1 MKKFCLICYQKSK
14 WLSPGKQLEVL
25 SIRPFQKKPLVNSI
39 FFSADTQSLKV
50 WLVVAYYLVF
60 SANMIAMAS
69 RPTFQAFWPKT
80 LVVSS
85 HGTVFREHISTW
97 SMSEIF
103 TQFSSPYVETCL
115 SPFIAD
121 GRGAK
126 CFFFYK
132 VYALWTT
139 KWIVSPNYFFFRK
152 NHCGIKEIYYF
163 DEIFQ

>member
-115 SPFIAD
+115 SPFIA
-121 GRGAK
+121 GRGDAFLK
-126 CFFFYK
+126 LCTVNKIGAQSGNLCIYFGLVICG
-132 VYALWTT
+132 VYVC
-139 KWIVSPNYFFFRK
+139 I
-152 NHCGIKEIYYF
+152 GQ
-163 DEIFQ
+163 D